1 MKFALED
8 KFAFGDSYVFDTN
21 VLITLLTFY
30 PKDKPTFRALWDEIE
45 SLIKKKIMFS
55 TDVVYKEINR
65 YRGKN
70 DIVKKWAKSHR
81 KSFFIPPDKKTWQY
95 AQDIMKNFP
104 DLLDKKKLQT
114 GEPDADPFL
123 IALAKS
129 EGATIITQERKD
141 LPNRI
146 PMVASQYRVKSIDLY
161 EFFEE
166 RKLKFVKEQ

>member
-1 MKFALED
+1 MKLP
-8 KFAFGDSYVFDTN
+8 FGDSYVVDTDI
-21 VLITLLTFY
+21 LITLLTFY
-30 PKDKPTFRALWDEIE
+30 PKDKPTFKALWDEIE
-45 SLIKKKIMFS
+45 NLIKQKMLFS
-55 TDVVYKEINR
+55 TDVVYKEINK

-70 DIVKKWAKSHR
+70 DVVKKWAKSHK
-81 KSFFIPPDKKTWQY
+81 KSFFISPDEETWRL
-95 AQDIMKNFP
+95 AQDVVKKFP

-114 GEPDADPFL
+114 GEPQADPFL

-146 PMVASQYRVKSIDLY
+146 PMIALHYKVESKDLY

-166 RKLKFVKEQ
+166 RKLKFIKEQ

>member
-1 MKFALED
+1 MKLP
-8 KFAFGDSYVFDTN
+8 FGDSYVVDNN
-21 VLITLLTFY
+21 VLITLMAHHPQDRPAY
-30 PKDKPTFRALWDEIE
+30 RAIWDEIE
-45 SLIKKKIMFS
+45 TLIKQGKIFS
-55 TDVVYKEINR
+55 TMVVYEEIMR
-65 YRGKN
+65 YLGK
-70 DIVKKWAKSHR
+70 DDRLKKWARAHKKR
-81 KSFFIPPDKKTWQY
+81 FFIPTDSERFQL
-95 AQDIMKNFP
+95 AQDVAKKFP

-123 IALAKS
+123 IALARS

-146 PMVASQYRVKSIDLY
+146 PMVAFHYRVRSIDLY

>member
-1 MKFALED
+1 MKLPLGIDYA
-8 KFAFGDSYVFDTN
+8 VDTN
-21 VLITLLTFY
+21 VLITLMAHH
-30 PKDKPTFRALWDEIE
+30 PQDKPTYQAIWDEIE
-45 SLIKKKIMFS
+45 FLIKRENIFS
-55 TDVVYKEINR
+55 TMVVYDEIIR
-65 YRGKN
+65 YLGKN
-70 DIVKKWAKSHR
+70 DQLKKWAISHKKR
-81 KSFFIPPDKKTWQY
+81 FFISPDEETWQL
-95 AQDIMKNFP
+95 AQDIIKKFP

-123 IALAKS
+123 IALAES

-146 PMVASQYRVKSIDLY
+146 PMVASHYRVKSIDLY

>member
-1 MKFALED
+1 MKLP
-8 KFAFGDSYVFDTN
+8 FGDSYVVDNN
-21 VLITLLTFY
+21 VLITLMAHH
-30 PKDKPTFRALWDEIE
+30 PKDKPAYQAIWDEIE
-45 SLIKKKIMFS
+45 SLTKQKKIFS
-55 TDVVYKEINR
+55 TMVVYEEMMR
-65 YRGKN
+65 YLGK
-70 DIVKKWAKSHR
+70 DDRLKKWAKSHKKR
-81 KSFFIPPDKKTWQY
+81 FFIPINSDIFSL
-95 AQDIMKNFP
+95 AQDIAKNFP

-146 PMVASQYRVKSIDLY
+146 PMVALHYKVKSMDLY